1 MDFYTFRQIKNSVMK
16 KISLSL
22 GLLLALLITATA
34 QVTIGDVTLPGS
46 LKAGNTNLVL
56 NGGGTRVKFFMD
68 IYVAGLYL
76 PAKNS
81 NADAIVKANEPQAV
95 RLQITSNMATSDRM
109 ADAVKEGFEKST
121 GGKLAPIQGKIDRFL
136 KLFRQEAIVK
146 TNVFEL
152 VYEPA
157 AGTKVYKNGKL
168 LDTIEGMD
176 FKTALFG
183 IWLGNDPVE
192 PKLKAGMLGQAK

>member
-1 MDFYTFRQIKNSVMK
+1 MDFYTFREIKNSVMK
-16 KISLSL
+16 KISLTL
-22 GLLLALLITATA
+22 GLVVALVISAAA

-46 LKAGNTNLVL
+46 IKAGNTSLVL

-76 PAKNS
+76 PAKNG
-81 NADAIVKANEPQAV
+81 NADAIVKANEAQAV
-95 RLQITSNMATSDRM
+95 RLQITSGMATSDRM

-121 GGKLAPIQGKIDRFL
+121 GGKVAPIQAKVDRFL
-136 KLFRQEAIVK
+136 KLFKQEAIVK

-152 VYEPA
+152 VYEPNV
-157 AGTKVYKNGKL
+157 GTKVYKNGKL
-168 LDTIEGMD
+168 LDTIDGMD